1 MGKMNRKHLDQ
12 HRSLWDRSATDQ
24 ISHSAMAAPYDTV
37 HVGGLPPGTSEQSV
51 REIFGQYAP
60 IHASKLLDTAP
71 GQAVEALVGIG
82 KEASKWLVE
91 MLGEK
96 MCEHVISIKIIVLQ

>member
-1 MGKMNRKHLDQ
+1 MFCNASRDSFLGG
-12 HRSLWDRSATDQ
+12 SVETDPILQ
-24 ISHSAMAAPYDTV
+24 AQTGETPAMATYDTV

-60 IHASKLLDTAP
+60 IHASKVLETGP

-91 MLGEK
+91 TLDSVK
-96 MCEHVISIKIIVLQ
+96 